1 VGSIGGGEETT
12 VTETD
17 RARGAGTTGTGAGD
31 ATPTAAPDA
40 TVVHTTTSTPVGL
53 LTVAGGVDG
62 LVGLW
67 FEGHRRGPTR
77 DSLGARSDVGT
88 GASDFGEVARQ
99 LGQYF
104 AGERTAFDLPL
115 APRGDDFRQRVWAA
129 LRTIPHGETRT
140 YGQLAASLGGVG
152 LARAVGAANAL
163 NPLSIVVPCHR
174 VVGAGGALTGYAGG
188 LERKRFLLALEEPAE
203 RRESRLF

>member
-1 VGSIGGGEETT
+1 M
-12 VTETD
+12 TETGS
-17 RARGAGTTGTGAGD
+17 ARGAGTTGTGWGTDDPA
-31 ATPTAAPDA
+31 PTTAPDA
-40 TVVHTTTSTPVGL
+40 AVVHTTTSTPVGL

-77 DSLGARSDVGT
+77 DSLGPRSDVGT

-140 YGQLAASLGGVG
+140 YGQLAVGLGGVG

>member
-1 VGSIGGGEETT
+1 
-12 VTETD
+12 VTETGS
-17 RARGAGTTGTGAGD
+17 ARGAGTTGTGRGTGTGTGHA
-31 ATPTAAPDA
+31 APTAAPDA

>member
-1 VGSIGGGEETT
+1 MTSTTSTRAAGSPRTG
-12 VTETD
+12 D
-17 RARGAGTTGTGAGD
+17 PGTGG
-31 ATPTAAPDA
+31 TLLPDD
-40 TVVHTTTSTPVGL
+40 VVHTTADTPVGP
-53 LTVAGGVDG
+53 LTVAGGADG

-77 DSLGARSDVGT
+77 DSLGPRSDVGT

>member
-1 VGSIGGGEETT
+1 
-12 VTETD
+12 VTETGS
-17 RARGAGTTGTGAGD
+17 ARGAGTTGTTGKGTEDAG
-31 ATPTAAPDA
+31 PTVAPDA

-77 DSLGARSDVGT
+77 DSLGPRSDVGT